1 MGQNIIVHMHKAAKE
16 QNETPETEKVLAKT
30 LGKIK
35 FRILSKARCLSLAA
49 AEETTQKDSE
59 YSLTFQRVKWYAAL
73 VCM

>member
-1 MGQNIIVHMHKAAKE
+1 MDWCFQIIWSAAA
-16 QNETPETEKVLAKT
+16 ETPETEKVLAKM

-59 YSLTFQRVKWYAAL
+59 YSLSFQRVNWYAAL